1 MPHDM
6 MPLITPFYAGVM
18 GLLLIV
24 LSWRIVN
31 LRNINKGKMNEEDH
45 SIMAAATRAQGNLI
59 EYLPTALLL
68 LFFVEILEF
77 RSEIVHALG
86 ALLIIA
92 RLMHIK
98 GLNDPSGKSTL
109 RKLGTRLTWTM
120 MGAASLLAILGSFKI
135 VF

>member
-6 MPLITPFYAGVM
+6 MPLITPFYAGAM
-18 GLLLIV
+18 SLFLII

-31 LRNINKGKMNEEDH
+31 LRNLQKGKMNEEDH
-45 SIMAAATRAQGNLI
+45 SAMAAATRAQGNLV

-77 RSEIVHALG
+77 RSEIVHGLG
-86 ALLIIA
+86 LLLIIA
-92 RLMHIK
+92 RIMHIK

-109 RKLGTRLTWTM
+109 RKLGTRLTWVM